1 MRSISRLGMAVC
13 AWMGLQAAALAMV
26 RVEINLDAQRMHV
39 ESDTGGHFD
48 WPISSGRPGHA
59 TPRGVFRPQAMYP
72 IVYSRK
78 YDNAP
83 MPHAIF
89 FHGPYAIHATG
100 AVWALGHVAS
110 HGCVRL
116 SPAHAARLFALVK
129 KEGARIHIVGSVHA
143 ENGQGFTPSRRVF
156 GPAIEEIAPL
166 GRSLKLAAQ

>member
-1 MRSISRLGMAVC
+1 MRSVSRLGLAVG
-13 AWMGLQAAALAMV
+13 AWIGLQAAALAMV
-26 RVEINLDAQRMHV
+26 RVDIDLDAQRMHV
-39 ESDTGGHFD
+39 ESDSGATYD
-48 WPISSGRPGHA
+48 WAISSGRPGHA

-100 AVWALGHVAS
+100 AIWALGRVAS

-116 SPAHAARLFALVK
+116 SPAHAARLYALVK
-129 KEGARIHIVGSVHA
+129 KEGARIRIVGSVHA
-143 ENGQGFTPSRRVF
+143 EQGRGFTAPTRVS
-156 GPAIEEIAPL
+156 GGAI
-166 GRSLKLAAQ
+166 GDAARL